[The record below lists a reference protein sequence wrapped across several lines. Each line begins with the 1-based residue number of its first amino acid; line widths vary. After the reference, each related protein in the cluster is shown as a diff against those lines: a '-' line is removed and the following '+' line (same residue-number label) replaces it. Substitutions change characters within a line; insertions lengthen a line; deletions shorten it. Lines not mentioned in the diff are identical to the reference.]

1 MFRLQESGLGSQ
13 DILSEKP
20 WKLKRK
26 NMLDHFYIRGK
37 RQHTFKAI
45 WSRKNFHK
53 FFFKFCSKLFR
64 IIWNIIKT
72 FKNFIFSLYKK
83 KCGCEILVVRDSF
96 RYLPPL
102 SHNIVAYLIDCSFN
116 PILFISD
123 KASVSSES
131 SKESLAFPAS
141 SISRRRGSLQVA
153 GRENTAGQQQARS
166 RSVETRVVED
176 AASRIPALGSPAA
189 STSRART
196 RSSTSLEDAEP
207 TVDTTGVLA
216 NISGVFFFFSD
227 AFLLLAR
234 SLGRPSMNASPIPI
248 EYNTYGITGVTI
260 ICDGT

>member
-1 MFRLQESGLGSQ
+1 MLESFLHQ
-13 DILSEKP
+13 
-20 WKLKRK
+20 
-26 NMLDHFYIRGK
+26 GK
-37 RQHTFKAI
+37 KATYVFCVNHPFQAI

-216 NISGVFFFFSD
+216 NISGVFFFSD